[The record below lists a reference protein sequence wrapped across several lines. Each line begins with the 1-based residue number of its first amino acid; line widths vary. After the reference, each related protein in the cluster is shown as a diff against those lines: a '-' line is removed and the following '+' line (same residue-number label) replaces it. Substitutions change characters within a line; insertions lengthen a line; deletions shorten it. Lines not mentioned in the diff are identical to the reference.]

1 MNRWANSM
9 TPVVEHEVQL
19 VAHYM
24 GYELSR
30 VPDGYQLTR
39 DHHHEQE
46 VIVASTLELIADYLK
61 H

>member
-1 MNRWANSM
+1 M